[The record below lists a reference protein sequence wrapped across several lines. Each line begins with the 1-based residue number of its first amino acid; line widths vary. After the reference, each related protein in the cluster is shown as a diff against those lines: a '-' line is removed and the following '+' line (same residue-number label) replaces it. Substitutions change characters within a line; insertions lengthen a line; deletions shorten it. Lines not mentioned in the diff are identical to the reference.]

1 VGRCA
6 LQVSHG
12 EVKSGSVLL
21 SQYLPE
27 RDIRS
32 LSLRAVRALE
42 MDDAESAVRPKT
54 QVVELV
60 VLFKN
65 ESSGVHS
72 LCRAWSVVNHTSQL
86 RGEDCDVDRLC
97 FLCVFSVAVRRCCL
111 RMRAPHTSP
120 PLSAKASLADS
131 SELQPG
137 APLTLHRTPWRP
149 GSSCKPRS
157 E

>member
-1 VGRCA
+1 M
-6 LQVSHG
+6 SHG

-97 FLCVFSVAVRRCCL
+97 FLWPSAGAV
-111 RMRAPHTSP
+111 
-120 PLSAKASLADS
+120 
-131 SELQPG
+131 
-137 APLTLHRTPWRP
+137 
-149 GSSCKPRS
+149 
-157 E
+157 